1 MSDRGYL
8 TIGEVISRLSG
19 DFPDVTI
26 SKIRFLESEGLIS
39 PERTSSG
46 YRRFTESDVRQL
58 RWVLRAQRDEYL
70 PLRVIRQR
78 LADPAAGGEG
88 AAGDAV
94 SGVASGYFQPAVGEL
109 SLDGEQLARAAGLP
123 PEAVGE
129 LVAHGLLPAGPRF
142 DGNALLVAK
151 AVAELSEHGLEP
163 RHLRLVVSGASR
175 TVDLLGQLV
184 EPLRRARGQGSEAD
198 RVAAELAGG
207 VVRLH
212 AALVRSGLAAKAGGS
227 KL

>member
-1 MSDRGYL
+1 VSDRGYL
-8 TIGEVISRLSG
+8 TIGEVIARLSG

-39 PERTSSG
+39 PQRTSSG

-58 RWVLRAQRDEYL
+58 RWVLTAQRDQYL

-78 LADPAAGGEG
+78 LAGEPETG
-88 AAGDAV
+88 GDAAHADTV
-94 SGVASGYFQPAVGEL
+94 SAAYFQPSVAGLGEL

-123 PEAVGE
+123 VETVGE
-129 LVAHGLLPAGPRF
+129 LVAHGLIPAGPRF

-151 AVAELSEHGLEP
+151 AVAQLAEHGLEP
-163 RHLRLVVSGASR
+163 RHLRLVVSGAAR

-184 EPLRRARGQGSEAD
+184 EPLRRVRGSGAGEAD
-198 RVAAELAGG
+198 RRAAELAGG

-212 AALVRSGLAAKAGGS
+212 AALVRSGLAERARV
-227 KL
+227 